1 MVLPDLRGVA
11 VAVAIA
17 EVDSVAA
24 PVAVEEQLEVG
35 RKNGM
40 KSIHLLLIV
49 ALCLLSMK
57 DTSQAQV
64 QIPLASAQDGQGNF
78 THDYVGVLNG
88 QKQLDR
94 IAAAQKKA
102 FEKYDTPLIVV
113 VITRMSSYGYCNSRI
128 EPFATQWFNKWE
140 IGTEKSNGK
149 NQGVLLL
156 VSINDRKARIE
167 LGKDWGHDFDKHCQL
182 IMDNV
187 IISQFKQGDYSTG
200 IVEGTEALLKMISI
214 GPAGPINKLP
224 KPNSNSAIPFS
235 VSRSRTSF
243 EISWTFRIIL
253 ILIGTTGII
262 LGIFFTPNSYLKKCG
277 ICVGLGLLI
286 IGIFPQGPQ
295 RVYFS
300 LILFAIGIIPN
311 VLLKSLGSID
321 FSSSSYSGG
330 SYSGGSYSGGYSG
343 GGYSGGSSGGGG
355 ASGSW

>member
-1 MVLPDLRGVA
+1 MAG
-11 VAVAIA
+11 
-17 EVDSVAA
+17 

-35 RKNGM
+35 RKKAM
-40 KSIHLLLIV
+40 KSIHILLIV
-49 ALCLLSMK
+49 ALCLLSME
-57 DTSQAQV
+57 DTSQAQI
-64 QIPLASAQDGQGNF
+64 QIPLAPTHDGKGNF
-78 THDYVGVLNG
+78 THDYAGVLNS

-94 IAAAQKKA
+94 ITAAQKKA

-113 VITRMSSYGYCNSRI
+113 TIKRMGSYGYYNPRI
-128 EPFATQWFNKWE
+128 EPFTTQWFNKWE

-156 VSINDRKARIE
+156 VSIGDRKARIE
-167 LGKDWGHDFDKHCQL
+167 LGKDWGHDFDKHCQQ

-187 IISQFKQGDYSTG
+187 IIRQFKRGDYSLG
-200 IVEGTEALLKMISI
+200 ITEGTEAILKMLSI
-214 GPAGPINKLP
+214 GPAGPINKLS
-224 KPNSNSAIPFS
+224 KPSSNSAISFS

-311 VLLKSLGSID
+311 AFLKAMGSID
-321 FSSSSYSGG
+321 FSSISYSGG

-343 GGYSGGSSGGGG
+343 GGFSGGSSGGGG

>member
-1 MVLPDLRGVA
+1 MAVAAIA
-11 VAVAIA
+11 VAVAAIA
-17 EVDSVAA
+17 VADLAVD

-35 RKNGM
+35 RKNAM
-40 KSIHLLLIV
+40 KSIHILLIV

-57 DTSQAQV
+57 KNSLAQG
-64 QIPLASAQDGQGNF
+64 QIPLAPAQDGQGNF

-113 VITRMSSYGYCNSRI
+113 VITRMNSYGYYNSRI

-167 LGKDWGHDFDKHCQL
+167 LGKDWGHDFDKHCTI
-182 IMDNV
+182 IMDSV
-187 IISQFKQGDYSTG
+187 IIPQFKRGDYSLG
-200 IVEGTEALLKMISI
+200 ITEGTEAILKMISI
-214 GPAGPINKLP
+214 GPTGPINKLP
-224 KPNSNSAIPFS
+224 KPNSNSAISFS

-243 EISWTFRIIL
+243 EIGWRFRIIL
-253 ILIGTTGII
+253 ILIGATGII

-286 IGIFPQGPQ
+286 IGIFPPGPQ

-300 LILFAIGIIPN
+300 FILFAIGIIPN

-321 FSSSSYSGG
+321 FSSSYSGG

-343 GGYSGGSSGGGG
+343 GGFSGGSSGGGG